1 MAARVRSG
9 HSFLLSMGH
18 HQAKEKTPD
27 GDITHAAGDGR
38 CCTSRPAKRMTSP
51 DISLSSPTRADGE
64 IMAPPQLAA
73 WSARESSGESASQ
86 PVSHSLGL
94 ELHSALSKLATNETE
109 SDLPSGPLPHPGR

>member
-73 WSARESSGESASQ
+73 WSARESSGESESASQ
-86 PVSHSLGL
+86 PQSRSGATFG
-94 ELHSALSKLATNETE
+94 ALKT
-109 SDLPSGPLPHPGR
+109 GH